1 MISVTMYS
9 RDDCNLCEEA
19 EAHLAE
25 LQSDIPHE
33 LKIVNIDGNDELQR
47 AYATAIPVI
56 AVGPYHLK
64 APFTKQEIEITLRAA
79 VEREKSIKEIDE
91 KIATGEI
98 RIPVKITK
106 ADRFSYWISK
116 HYMLVLNLLVL
127 LYVGLPF
134 LAPILMFSGYSRPA
148 AIIYR
153 LYSFT
158 CHQLA
163 FRSWFLLGEQPVYPR
178 DAAGIENLLS
188 YGVATGLEETDELSA
203 RQFIGNSEIGYK
215 VALCERDV
223 AIYGGILLFGLIF
236 SVTGRRMKPLPWYLW
251 LLIGIVPI
259 ALDGF
264 SQLLSQPPLN
274 LFPYRESTPFLRTL
288 SGFLFGFTTAW
299 FGYPL
304 VEESMVEIRRYYQQ
318 KFKRA
323 QIQEETRLA
332 GNAIP
337 PA

>member
-9 RDDCNLCEEA
+9 SDDCHLCEEA
-19 EAHLAE
+19 QANLAE
-25 LQSDIPHE
+25 LQSDLPHE
-33 LKIVNIDGNDELQR
+33 LEIVNIDGNDELQK
-47 AYATAIPVI
+47 AYATIIPVI
-56 AVGPYHLK
+56 AVGPYRLK

-79 VEREKSIKEIDE
+79 IEREKSIKEIDE
-91 KIATGEI
+91 KIASGEI
-98 RIPVKITK
+98 SVPVKITR

-134 LAPILMFSGYSRPA
+134 LAPILVSSGFSQPA
-148 AIIYR
+148 ALIYR
-153 LYSFT
+153 LYSVT

-178 DAAGIENLLS
+178 DAAGVGNLLP
-188 YGVATGLEETDELSA
+188 YGVAIGLEEADELGA
-203 RQFIGNSEIGYK
+203 RQFIGNSEVGYK

-236 SVTGRRMKPLPWYLW
+236 SVTGRRLKPLPWYLW

-259 ALDGF
+259 AVDGF

-274 LFPYRESTPFLRTL
+274 MLPYRESTPFLRTL
-288 SGFLFGFTTAW
+288 TGFLFGFTTAW

-304 VEESMVEIRRYYQQ
+304 VEESMMDIRRYYQQ
-318 KFKRA
+318 KLKRA
-323 QIQEETRLA
+323 QAQEGARVA
-332 GNAIP
+332 GDAIP